1 MSKYSSEFK
10 LQVVKYYLEN
20 NFGYQ
25 TTANHFGV
33 AYSPGIRWVRKW
45 ICRTNEKII
54 IEEDLL

>member
-25 TTANHFGV
+25 TTANHFVV
-33 AYSPGIRWVRKW
+33 AYSPGIR
-45 ICRTNEKII
+45 
-54 IEEDLL
+54 